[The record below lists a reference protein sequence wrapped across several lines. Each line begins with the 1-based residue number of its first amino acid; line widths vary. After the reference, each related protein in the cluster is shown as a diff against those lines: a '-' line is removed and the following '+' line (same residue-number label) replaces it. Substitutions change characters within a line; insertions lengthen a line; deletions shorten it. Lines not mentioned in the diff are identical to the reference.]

1 MTASR
6 PAAVSGRGVF
16 DVDEERATEA
26 FRLTWGRVYDIGFA
40 GGTWRAHRLDG
51 HGTLMTGS
59 TPDELTV
66 AIRADWARR
75 SAQ

>member
-26 FRLTWGRVYDIGFA
+26 LRLTWGQAYDIGFA
-40 GGTWRAHRLDG
+40 GGTWRARRRDG
-51 HGTLMTGS
+51 HGTLMTGT
-59 TPDELTV
+59 TPDELNR
-66 AIRADWARR
+66 AIRADWTGRGAR
-75 SAQ
+75 